1 MRTDFEADLL
11 TFVVSE
17 LKKLNVVAPNRDV
30 TACALL
36 LFKLQRRCPVATP
49 RRTECAASFSVPADL
64 KSGFDGLCL
73 AIHQGQPLF
82 PYLSRSMFSIDKAD
96 GLLDDWGILHFHL
109 GTERLPNGLIKGTKT
124 VAFGLVQTD
133 CIYFLDALP
142 HGPGHGDVWV
152 RDKLIHTIEENWP
165 SFLPSNSRSL
175 TPDTLT
181 AEERANCRKK
191 SLNVTVTKLSGEV
204 IFPPGGGVMCDGTAI
219 NDFMQLQK
227 IYAQFDWA
235 RKTCELNE
243 QSIRDALEVGDKDFR
258 LHIGFADRQLY
269 LYEGST
275 GVRIEFAGLA

>member
-1 MRTDFEADLL
+1 MRAAFEADLL
-11 TFVVSE
+11 TFVESE

-30 TACALL
+30 TGCALL

-64 KSGFDGLCL
+64 KNGFDGLCL
-73 AIHQGQPLF
+73 AIHQGQPLL
-82 PYLSRSMFSIDKAD
+82 PYLSRSTFSIDKAD

-109 GTERLPNGLIKGTKT
+109 GTERLLNGLIKGTKT

-152 RDKLIHTIEENWP
+152 REKLIHTIEENWP
-165 SFLPSNSRSL
+165 SLLPSNSRSL

-191 SLNVTVTKLSGEV
+191 SLNVSVWPSHLPNSSIKDDGVRVFLSGRDCPYRQDFHAPTKLLSQT
-204 IFPPGGGVMCDGTAI
+204 IQSPGRPGMPAT
-219 NDFMQLQK
+219 
-227 IYAQFDWA
+227 W
-235 RKTCELNE
+235 
-243 QSIRDALEVGDKDFR
+243 GDNF
-258 LHIGFADRQLY
+258 
-269 LYEGST
+269 
-275 GVRIEFAGLA
+275 